1 MNMPLTEWARF
12 AGGVM
17 AALAMVALG
26 ASVIGDLAPEDRS
39 SGWFAFGTAW
49 ATASIAMGV
58 AIRIMD
64 KREPGEQQPAV
75 VWWGVAL
82 LLGGIATT
90 LGVRYE
96 AGLLG
101 AGGGLLSTG
110 VIWMAVVTF
119 RAYADSTETQPA
131 ADNPEP

>member
-1 MNMPLTEWARF
+1 MKMPLTEWARF
-12 AGGVM
+12 AGGVV
-17 AALAMVALG
+17 AALAIVAIG
-26 ASVIGDLAPEDRS
+26 ASVIGDLEPEDRS
-39 SGWFAFGTAW
+39 AGWFVFGAAW
-49 ATASIAMGV
+49 VTASIAMAV

-64 KREPGEQQPAV
+64 KREPGEQQPTV

-101 AGGGLLSTG
+101 AGGGALTAA
-110 VIWMAVVTF
+110 VIWIALVTI
-119 RAYADSTETQPA
+119 RTYATEAPPD
-131 ADNPEP
+131 ADNRGP